1 MNPDVKR
8 AVNDGLG
15 WKDEAGLYVRNYTDY
30 EAYLIKQASKLD
42 GRLGWC
48 QKRSEELR
56 VTLGHRLKVMRIEAG
71 LSVLCLG
78 ARLGGEVQAFID
90 IGCFAIG
97 LDLNPG
103 AHSMYVIHGD
113 FHQLQFADSSINIV
127 YINCFD
133 HCLEPAKLL
142 AEIHRVL
149 KYKGRL
155 ILESKAGSDEPE
167 IKCAG
172 SDSWDCLEA
181 DSVQKLSQI
190 IQDNGFIQEKAYKIT
205 RSKATPFGFIFGK
218 L

>member
-48 QKRSEELR
+48 QKRSDELR
-56 VTLGHRLKVMRIEAG
+56 NALAIRLREMKIESG

-103 AHSMYVIHGD
+103 VKSMFVIHGD

-127 YINCFD
+127 YLNCFD

-149 KYKGRL
+149 KHKGRL
-155 ILESKAGSDEPE
+155 ILESKAGSHEPE

-172 SDSWDCLEA
+172 SDSWDCLEW
-181 DSVQKLSQI
+181 DSITKLSQI
-190 IQDNGFIQEKAYKIT
+190 IQQYGFSERYAYNT
-205 RSKATPFGFIFGK
+205 QTSKATPYGLVFGK
-218 L
+218 V